1 MDTFSVFGTLIA
13 LLKQQNYF
21 RIDDID
27 IFDGKVVI
35 LAIFWI
41 NKRILY
47 EFVKECFMVSTKEL
61 KCYFYQLNSN
71 FEIRQKINSYFSKLA
86 NQKN

>member
-1 MDTFSVFGTLIA
+1 
-13 LLKQQNYF
+13 
-21 RIDDID
+21 
-27 IFDGKVVI
+27 
-35 LAIFWI
+35 
-41 NKRILY
+41 
-47 EFVKECFMVSTKEL
+47 MVSTKEL